1 MNKPIDL
8 INLIILEAKSYDDFK
23 DITFDNIAKIH
34 LTIMDNNIEWLGM
47 TIPNISNNN
56 LVFELYVQ
64 DTIIDDLFSKD
75 EDKCMFSKSVI
86 LHELYHIKE
95 LVKTNNI
102 IDIMPIY
109 NIKKDCTRSM
119 LINLGYK
126 QWTEYYAHF
135 NSAKYYC
142 SNTTLSDV
150 IYQSEITLSLIKQTI
165 VDESQVQLFEFMY
178 NNIAEFIA
186 TSIKFIAIYNE
197 SQDISYLKSLKKYE
211 QNDLYINHYN
221 YIHKIIPYMD
231 ELYHTYPTWVS
242 EEKFLEIGK
251 TLFSIIHEYG
261 ITYSTPDLSDNF
273 IFVSI

>member
-23 DITFDNIAKIH
+23 DITFDNITKIH

-119 LINLGYK
+119 LINLGYR

-142 SNTTLSDV
+142 SNTTLSNV

-197 SQDISYLKSLKKYE
+197 SQDISYLKSLRKYE